1 MKTTIYNINTTHG
14 NFKILLF
21 VEGGN
26 QVAHIYKGE
35 QLVSMFKY
43 EKDQDINIDLV
54 EVITND
60 LQQRKS

>member
-14 NFKILLF
+14 DFKILLF
-21 VEGGN
+21 VEGNN

-35 QLVSMFKY
+35 QLVRKFKY

-54 EVITND
+54 DVIKND
-60 LQQRKS
+60 LLQNKS